1 MIKAQQ
7 EMLLDLEQ
15 KKMKLEKENQ
25 QMQEKLQRS
34 SQVSQLSDKKSVS
47 DNLDHSQTGK
57 DVNVINLDED
67 LEEQPISPSK

>member
-15 KKMKLEKENQ
+15 KKLKLEKENQ

-34 SQVSQLSDKKSVS
+34 SQMSQLSDKKSVS

-57 DVNVINLDED
+57 DINIINLDED
-67 LEEQPISPSK
+67 LE

>member
-1 MIKAQQ
+1 MTHSSMIKAQQ

-67 LEEQPISPSK
+67 L